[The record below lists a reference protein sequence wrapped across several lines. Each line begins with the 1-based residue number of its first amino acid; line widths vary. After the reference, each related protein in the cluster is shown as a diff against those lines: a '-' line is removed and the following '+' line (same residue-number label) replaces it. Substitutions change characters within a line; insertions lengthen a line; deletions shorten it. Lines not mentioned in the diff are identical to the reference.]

1 MKIQITNRDIIW
13 SYASHILQTGSG
25 VILLPL
31 ILNKLSPEELAI
43 WYVFLAIT
51 ALVTLLDFGLQT
63 TIMRNISY
71 IFSGAREL
79 SKEGVIIQKVET
91 DIDYSLLKS
100 MIKTTKRLY
109 MIIAFIVALIM
120 LSAGSRYIRSITET
134 LYNQNEIIL
143 AWYIYILSI
152 ALNFYFYYYTPL
164 LMGRGMIAESNQTIT
179 ISKIAFVLSSIVGLS
194 LGYGLIAVAVGN
206 LIGSFINR
214 VTSYYYFYDEDIKS
228 NLKSITSK
236 EVNLLPILWTNAY
249 KLGLVSIGTFLI
261 LKGNTLIAS
270 KYLDLKIV
278 AMYGLSL
285 QLIMLLADT
294 SSIFFRTYIPR
305 ISNNRMIG
313 NNEGILND
321 YSQSLF
327 IMNFIYLIGS
337 IIILLFANR
346 MLSLVGSKT
355 SLLPNAQVFVLLV
368 IIYLE
373 TNHSNCGTLI
383 TTKNVVP
390 FVKPALISGI
400 GILLLSLLSV
410 TYLDFGLWGMIAS
423 QGLVQL
429 AYNNWKW
436 PHEIS
441 KDLGV
446 PYLKIIILG
455 FINIKRVIKF
465 KVFSY
470 HS

>member
-1 MKIQITNRDIIW
+1 MKIQITKKDIIW
-13 SYASHILQTGSG
+13 SYASYILQTGSG
-25 VILLPL
+25 AFLLPL
-31 ILNKLSPEELAI
+31 ILNKLSSEELAI

-51 ALVTLLDFGLQT
+51 ALVTLLDFGLQP

-79 SKEGVIIQKVET
+79 SKEGVVIQKVET
-91 DIDYSLLKS
+91 DIDYGLLKS

-120 LSAGSRYIRSITET
+120 LSAGSTYIRGITES
-134 LYNQNEIIL
+134 LYNQNEIIV

-164 LMGRGMIAESNQTIT
+164 LTGRGKIAESNQTIA
-179 ISKIAFVLSSIVGLS
+179 ISKIAFLFSSVVGLS

-214 VTSYYYFYDEDIKS
+214 VTSYYYFYDKEIKN
-228 NLKSITSK
+228 NLKSINSK
-236 EVNLLPILWTNAY
+236 EVNLLPILWTNSY
-249 KLGLVSIGTFLI
+249 KLGLVSIGSFLI
-261 LKGNTLIAS
+261 TQGNTLIAS
-270 KYLDLKIV
+270 KYLDLEIV

-285 QLIMLLADT
+285 QLIILLAVT
-294 SSIFFRTYIPR
+294 SSIFFMTYIPR
-305 ISNNRMIG
+305 FSNNRMID

-337 IIILLFANR
+337 IIILLFSNR
-346 MLSLVGSKT
+346 ILSLVGSNT
-355 SLLPNAQVFVLLV
+355 SLLPNSQVFVLLV

-400 GILLLSLLSV
+400 GILVLSLLSV
-410 TYLDFGLWGMIAS
+410 TYLNLGLWGMIAS

-441 KDLGV
+441 KDLGMSY
-446 PYLKIIILG
+446 PKIIKLG

-465 KVFSY
+465 KVFRNYS
-470 HS
+470 